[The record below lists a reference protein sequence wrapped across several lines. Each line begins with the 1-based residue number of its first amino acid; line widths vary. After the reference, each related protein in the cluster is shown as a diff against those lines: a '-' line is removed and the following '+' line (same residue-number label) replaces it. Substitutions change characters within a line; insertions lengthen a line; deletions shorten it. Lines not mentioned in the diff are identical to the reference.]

1 VCWSCWGAAPCSR
14 CCDDARAAAMMRA
27 LHAHDAASTHTHA
40 HGASRTRARL
50 ARVCTQVQRAAPPR
64 DRQRQRVQRGV

>member
-27 LHAHDAASTHTHA
+27 LPFP
-40 HGASRTRARL
+40 RL
-50 ARVCTQVQRAAPPR
+50 TQAPLLHVHSCDVRVPTPGQH
-64 DRQRQRVQRGV
+64 